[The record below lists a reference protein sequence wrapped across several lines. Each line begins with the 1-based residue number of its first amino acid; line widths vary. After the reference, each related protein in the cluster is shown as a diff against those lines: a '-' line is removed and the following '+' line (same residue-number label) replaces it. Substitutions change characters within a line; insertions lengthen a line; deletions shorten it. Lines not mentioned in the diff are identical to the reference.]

1 MLHHISSL
9 FDSGLALQ
17 LHNCAKEIVSAN
29 ATHVNNC
36 ELSCCIL
43 LVVFDVLDV
52 IKSAACVSSVMA
64 KSVSLHPTYAFLSFR
79 AGLAWFHILTH

>member
-29 ATHVNNC
+29 AIRVNNC

-43 LVVFDVLDV
+43 LVVFDVVDV
-52 IKSAACVSSVMA
+52 IKSAFSVSSAVV
-64 KSVSLHPTYAFLSFR
+64 KSVSLHPANAVCVLLGWLGMDSH
-79 AGLAWFHILTH
+79 LN